1 MIPAKLAFTGALV
14 GALGLSLATRDA
26 SGDALPCP
34 AWDVDY
40 LLAANLELRDTPMGA
55 GDGQYKIGPGN
66 MTLRF
71 EDRGGLP
78 GGRAK
83 LLAYA
88 MREHFQI
95 VSKNLFWTT
104 TVTTDTHT
112 AATPDRCWSAAEGV
126 LEGRTFKWTTPVRGY
141 KTDGS
146 LTCDGSLCGKFGA
159 PPAGTSA
166 LHIEPHDVTLGPLA
180 FGEDGKTFK
189 MASTFVTKTD
199 MPKQTGYLTLAA
211 RELRRTCVQ
220 PKACP

>member
-1 MIPAKLAFTGALV
+1 MNPTKLAITGALV
-14 GALGLSLATRDA
+14 GALCVSLAARDA
-26 SGDALPCP
+26 HGDAAPCP

-40 LLAANLELRDTPMGA
+40 LLAANLELRDTPVGA

-78 GGRAK
+78 AGRAK
-83 LLAYA
+83 LMTYT
-88 MREHFQI
+88 MRESFQI

-104 TVTTDTHT
+104 TVTTDTRT
-112 AATPDRCWSAAEGV
+112 AATPDRCWSAAEGM
-126 LEGRTFKWTTPVRGY
+126 LDGRTLKWSTPVRGY
-141 KTDGS
+141 HTDGT

-159 PPAGTSA
+159 PPAGTSDLRIA
-166 LHIEPHDVTLGPLA
+166 PHDVTLGPLA
-180 FGEDGKTFK
+180 YGEDGKTFK

-220 PKACP
+220 PKPCP